1 MYEVR
6 WTKSA
11 LDELAEMWLVSDSSL
26 RDAIT
31 AAAAQVDAMLA
42 KFPGEAGESRS
53 DNRRILFM
61 PPLGVSFV
69 VHEPDRRV
77 IVLHVWCYATGSQ

>member
-1 MYEVR
+1 MYDVR

-11 LDELAEMWLVSDSSL
+11 LDELAEMWLVSESSL

-31 AAAAQVDAMLA
+31 VAATQVDMLLA
-42 KFPGEAGESRS
+42 KSPSEAGESRS

-61 PPLGVSFV
+61 PPLGVSIV
-69 VHEPDRRV
+69 VHEFDRRV
-77 IVLHVWCYATGSQ
+77 IVLHVWCYASGS